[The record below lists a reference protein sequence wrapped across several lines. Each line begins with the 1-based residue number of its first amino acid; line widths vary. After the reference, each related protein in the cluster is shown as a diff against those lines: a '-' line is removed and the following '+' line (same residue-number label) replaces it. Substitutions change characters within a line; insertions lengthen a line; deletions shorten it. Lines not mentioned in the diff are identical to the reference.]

1 MTPGPPARA
10 VDWAILTVVLL
21 QALTGVSS
29 ILVGRPEGS
38 WVVASHGIGGLALVV
53 LIGLKLW
60 RVRRRL
66 RPRRLRREMWSSVLA
81 GVLVLAVLG
90 TGIAWAS
97 GWRPWVAAW
106 TLLTLHAVLGLL
118 LAVPVAIHLRT
129 RIHRPRRVDFADR
142 RTAIQFGLL
151 AGGGTLAWSLQRQ
164 VARVVS
170 APARF
175 TGSYETDSFAGNA
188 FPSTSW
194 VADDPEPIDPET
206 WSLQVDGA
214 VERSLALGPA
224 VLDGAGEGPA
234 VPTDAEAEAILDCTS
249 GWYSAQRWRG
259 IAVGEL
265 LDAAGARPDAR
276 WVSFH
281 SVTGYRWS
289 LPIDEARRAL
299 LATHVT
305 GERLSH
311 AHGFPLRLVAPGR
324 RGFQWV
330 KWVERVEVRE
340 RPDYGQWIAIF
351 TSGFE

>member
-1 MTPGPPARA
+1 
-10 VDWAILTVVLL
+10 
-21 QALTGVSS
+21 
-29 ILVGRPEGS
+29 
-38 WVVASHGIGGLALVV
+38 
-53 LIGLKLW
+53 
-60 RVRRRL
+60 
-66 RPRRLRREMWSSVLA
+66 
-81 GVLVLAVLG
+81 
-90 TGIAWAS
+90 
-97 GWRPWVAAW
+97 
-106 TLLTLHAVLGLL
+106 
-118 LAVPVAIHLRT
+118 
-129 RIHRPRRVDFADR
+129 
-142 RTAIQFGLL
+142 
-151 AGGGTLAWSLQRQ
+151 
-164 VARVVS
+164 
-170 APARF
+170 
-175 TGSYETDSFAGNA
+175 
-188 FPSTSW
+188 

-214 VERSLALGPA
+214 VERSLSQGPDLLA
-224 VLDGAGEGPA
+224 AADSADMLD
-234 VPTDAEAEAILDCTS
+234 PTAEREAILDCTS

-259 IAVGEL
+259 IAVGDL
-265 LDAAGARPDAR
+265 LEAAGARDDAR

-289 LPIDEARRAL
+289 LPIDEAREAL